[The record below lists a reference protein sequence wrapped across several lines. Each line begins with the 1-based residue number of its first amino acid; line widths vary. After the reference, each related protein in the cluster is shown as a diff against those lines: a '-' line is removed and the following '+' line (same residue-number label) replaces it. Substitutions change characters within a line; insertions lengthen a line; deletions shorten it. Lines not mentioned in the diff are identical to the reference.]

1 MNDSLLIYLYLFFVL
16 LWPEISSLFRWMSDS
31 RYCKFTPYEGFINMQ
46 VYCVL
51 EIPGLKCQL
60 TLLSDIGL
68 FLLEY
73 ILEFIFILITNKYMR
88 CILNHLDWQTDN
100 NSNHRDSLVYYT
112 SLSRFFNML
121 APKFC
126 TFLYEIPFFPWKVF
140 HRWTSLGG

>member
-1 MNDSLLIYLYLFFVL
+1 
-16 LWPEISSLFRWMSDS
+16 
-31 RYCKFTPYEGFINMQ
+31 MQ

-88 CILNHLDWQTDN
+88 CILNHLD
-100 NSNHRDSLVYYT
+100 
-112 SLSRFFNML
+112 
-121 APKFC
+121 
-126 TFLYEIPFFPWKVF
+126 
-140 HRWTSLGG
+140 